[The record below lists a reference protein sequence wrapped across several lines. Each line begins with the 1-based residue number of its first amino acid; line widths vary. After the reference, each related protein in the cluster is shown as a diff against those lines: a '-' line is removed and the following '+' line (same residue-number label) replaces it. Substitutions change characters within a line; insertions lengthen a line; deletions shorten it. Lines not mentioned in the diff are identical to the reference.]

1 VAAQSAGAGAG
12 SCFVVWLPRADAQQ
26 AAAGTGDAVPAIATA
41 RRKVLVVDDNQD
53 AAETLAMV
61 LQMGGHEV
69 LLAHDGPA
77 ALDIAQRHQPS
88 VVFLDI
94 GMPGMSG
101 YDTAGRMRALPG
113 GAQRTLVALTG
124 WGSEDDRAKSLSA
137 GFDVHLTK
145 PVEIAAVEGVL
156 AAVRH

>member
-1 VAAQSAGAGAG
+1 M
-12 SCFVVWLPRADAQQ
+12 PT
-26 AAAGTGDAVPAIATA
+26 AAAT
-41 RRKVLVVDDNQD
+41 RRKVLVVDDNHD

-61 LQMGGHEV
+61 LEMGGHEV
-69 LLAHDGPA
+69 LLAHDGHA
-77 ALDIAQRHQPS
+77 ALELAALHQPS

-124 WGSEDDRAKSLSA
+124 WGSEGDRAKSLSA
-137 GFDVHLTK
+137 GFDLHLTK
-145 PVEIAAVEGVL
+145 PVEIGAVDNVL
-156 AAVRH
+156 AALSR